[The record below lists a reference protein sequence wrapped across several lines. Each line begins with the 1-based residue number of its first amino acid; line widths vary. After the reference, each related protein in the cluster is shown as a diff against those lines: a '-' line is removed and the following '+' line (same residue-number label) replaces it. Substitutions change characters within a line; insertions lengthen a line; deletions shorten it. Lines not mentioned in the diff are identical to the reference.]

1 MVMVMVMVLLLLLLM
16 DSANYT
22 QFQFLCRMPN
32 RHCR

>member
-1 MVMVMVMVLLLLLLM
+1 MVMVMVLLLLLLLM